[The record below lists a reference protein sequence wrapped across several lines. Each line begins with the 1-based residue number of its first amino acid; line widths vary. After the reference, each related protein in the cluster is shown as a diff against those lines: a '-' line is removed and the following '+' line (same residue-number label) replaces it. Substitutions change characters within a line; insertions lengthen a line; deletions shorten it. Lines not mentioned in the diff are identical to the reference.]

1 MRQQAFQVRLN
12 VLRPGYKAFVVSGIV
27 LATSQ
32 SIAVAT
38 ARKQVEQALSES
50 NKDSTTKLLSAAPL
64 KNEFFFVAEEETIIN
79 AVNEKVKT
87 SK

>member
-38 ARKQVEQALSES
+38 AKQTLEDTLKES
-50 NKDSTTKLLSAAPL
+50 NNESTVKLLSATPL
-64 KNEFFFVAEEETIIN
+64 KNDFFLIAEEETIESTVKQKV
-79 AVNEKVKT
+79 VNK
-87 SK
+87 